1 MNINIHLSKIRRFIV
16 SGAIVSIMSCSF
28 VLPAHAEVITGTN
41 LSINFESSRII
52 GSGRNVNFHL
62 VPVINIDNGSTTYY
76 DASFKFTLDGNG
88 ELVFDRISSTSI
100 SPPISSLNYSPGTYH
115 DSDRFAYELQ
125 LPSLLSDGRV
135 LYTLF
140 GKTRSFTLQFVTGSP
155 TGHPDIGNREIISG
169 LNDTYSYGLITDET
183 PYKDNLLPDGYFR
196 NETSEG
202 AFYSSSDLWEENQ
215 IIGVRQSGNNLQIT
229 LFSQGVDSEGNPQDF
244 SSQRAGAV
252 LTKVIE

>member
-28 VLPAHAEVITGTN
+28 VLSAHAEVITGTN

-52 GSGRNVNFHL
+52 GSGRNVNFHR
-62 VPVINIDNGSTTYY
+62 VPVININNGSTTYY
-76 DASFKFTLDGNG
+76 DASFKFTLDANG

-100 SPPISSLNYSPGTYH
+100 SPPISSLNYSPGTYR
-115 DSDRFAYELQ
+115 DKSRNTYELQ
-125 LPSLLSDGRV
+125 QPSLLSDGRV

-140 GKTRSFTLQFVTGSP
+140 GSGFSLQFVTGSP
-155 TGHPDIGNREIISG
+155 TGHPDIGNREIISF
-169 LNDTYSYGLITDET
+169 LNDTYSYGLITDGT
-183 PYKDNLLPDGYFR
+183 TQGGPFRDIYYK
-196 NETSEG
+196 
-202 AFYSSSDLWEENQ
+202 LWQENQ
-215 IIGVRQSGNNLQIT
+215 IVGVRQSGNNLQIT
-229 LFSQGVDSEGNPQDF
+229 LFSEGIDSEGNPQDF

>member
-1 MNINIHLSKIRRFIV
+1 MNINIYLSKVRRFIV
-16 SGAIVSIMSCSF
+16 SGAIVSFMSCFF

-52 GSGRNVNFHL
+52 GSGRNVNFHR

-100 SPPISSLNYSPGTYH
+100 SPPISSLNYSPGTYR
-115 DSDRFAYELQ
+115 DDRDRTYELQ
-125 LPSLLSDGRV
+125 QPSLLSDGRV

-140 GKTRSFTLQFVTGSP
+140 GNSFSLQFVTGSA
-155 TGHPDIGNREIISG
+155 TGHPDIGNREIISF

-183 PYKDNLLPDGYFR
+183 NNY
-196 NETSEG
+196 G
-202 AFYSSSDLWEENQ
+202 AFDNTTTLWRENQ